1 MAREVDFVVEINP
14 FDRYRQK
21 HLSIKGKILKFTVQ
35 YETNIGGQWLPV
47 VRYDTAHGFFHRDV
61 MHPGK
66 RQEKIY
72 IKVKDYNEA
81 LTFARNDIKKNWQ
94 IYKNA
99 FTKEMNRYEN

>member
-1 MAREVDFVVEINP
+1 MTREVDFVVEINP

-35 YETNIGGQWLPV
+35 YETNIGGQWRPV

-66 RQEKIY
+66 GQEKIY
-72 IKVKDYNEA
+72 IRAKDYNEA
-81 LTFARNDIKKNWQ
+81 LTLARNDIKKNWQ
-94 IYKNA
+94 IYKSA
-99 FTKEMNRYEN
+99 FMKELNRYEN

>member
-1 MAREVDFVVEINP
+1 MAREADFVVEINP

-35 YETNIGGQWLPV
+35 YEMNIGGQWLPV

-94 IYKNA
+94 TYKNA
-99 FTKEMNRYEN
+99 FMKEMNRYEK